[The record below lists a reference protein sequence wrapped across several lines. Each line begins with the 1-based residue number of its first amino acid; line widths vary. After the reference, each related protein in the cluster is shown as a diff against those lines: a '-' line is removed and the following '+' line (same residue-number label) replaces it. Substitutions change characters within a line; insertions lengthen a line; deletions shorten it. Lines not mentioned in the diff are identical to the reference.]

1 MAKYYRIDPVLRAQ
15 KQAEWNKPAWWP
27 PVLIVLAL
35 LAIAWAGRRT
45 FQRRERLNARGEVL
59 A

>member
-1 MAKYYRIDPVLRAQ
+1 
-15 KQAEWNKPAWWP
+15 
-27 PVLIVLAL
+27 VLAL
-35 LAIAWAGRRT
+35 LAIGWAGRRT